1 MCYALR
7 AAMSVVQIETSR
19 SATAWATGCVWTAHL
34 WPALHCTVPA
44 LNPLKANY
52 TTITVITSPT
62 MTMEQP
68 VVDGARERGMPSAL
82 HSFSAALLFSQ
93 LVPAVAIDIITVVAT
108 ERQRVST
115 DEFLLWR
122 N

>member
-1 MCYALR
+1 
-7 AAMSVVQIETSR
+7 
-19 SATAWATGCVWTAHL
+19 
-34 WPALHCTVPA
+34 
-44 LNPLKANY
+44 
-52 TTITVITSPT
+52 

-82 HSFSAALLFSQ
+82 HSFSAALLLSQ
-93 LVPAVAIDIITVVAT
+93 LVPAVAIDIITVLAT
-108 ERQRVST
+108 ERQKVLT